1 MIASITP
8 ATKFASVWRAAKP
21 MIAAAT
27 TPDART
33 LAAIRLMPE
42 NCDSAMARPIRRI
55 VA

>member
-8 ATKFASVWRAAKP
+8 ATKLASVWRAAKP

-27 TPDART
+27 TPEARM

-42 NCDSAMARPIRRI
+42 NCDSASARPISRI
-55 VA
+55 TA